1 MVKRD
6 TSFLLLFWLRRSAGI
21 FLLLW
26 EPVLIALLFWSW
38 TSSAASQKFTLLFLI
53 IWCFPIAFSI
63 LRAPRQHQR
72 VEALRMS
79 MGEVPLFSK
88 QPAYDVAALPVPVTL
103 TMKLSRGTYLFFAV
117 FWLLMLG
124 TVLVFQTPSFLAR
137 QILWQFIAGWLMLG
151 ALVLGLCVLAFYQR
165 IEVTSESLMVQ
176 HGWRRGRI
184 PWTEARLFA
193 VINLNEQ
200 ELSRAN
206 AYELSSARTILR
218 WTHAAVGAGFVLSPG
233 DREEYKRLLEEL
245 RAFIRI
251 KTGLMVR
258 DLQ

>member
-1 MVKRD
+1 
-6 TSFLLLFWLRRSAGI
+6 
-21 FLLLW
+21 LLLW
-26 EPVLIALLFWSW
+26 ALVLIALLFWSW
-38 TSSAASQKFTLLFLI
+38 TSSAAPQKFALLFLSV
-53 IWCFPIAFSI
+53 WCFPLAFFM
-63 LRAPRQHQR
+63 LRVPRQHQR
-72 VEALRMS
+72 VESLRMS
-79 MGEVPLFSK
+79 VDEVPLFQK
-88 QPAYDVAALPVPVTL
+88 QPAYDVTDLPVPVTL

-124 TVLVFQTPSFLAR
+124 IVIVFQTPTFLAW

-176 HGWRRGRI
+176 HGWKRGRI

-193 VINLNEQ
+193 VINLDEQ

-218 WTHAAVGAGFVLSPG
+218 WTHAAVGAGFSLSPG

-251 KTGLMVR
+251 QTGLMVR